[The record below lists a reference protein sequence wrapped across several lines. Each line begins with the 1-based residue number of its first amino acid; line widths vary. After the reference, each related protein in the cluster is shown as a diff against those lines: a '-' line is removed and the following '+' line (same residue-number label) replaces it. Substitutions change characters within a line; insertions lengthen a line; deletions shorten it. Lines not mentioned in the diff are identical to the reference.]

1 MHEQPR
7 AGATHVALIKENP
20 VDDALDRLIQRRVVE
35 HDVRRFATEFQS
47 HLLVRARE
55 RAHDD
60 LADFRRPRERNLRR
74 DRVIQHRRPDVA
86 RARHEIH
93 HARRQAR
100 VLQNFCQFETRDRRR
115 LGRLQHDCI
124 PHRQRRREFPR
135 QHEQREIPRNHLA
148 HHTERR
154 DPTTRR
160 HVVEFV
166 RPTGVIKKVRRRH
179 RHIEVP
185 RLLDR
190 LATIQRLRNG
200 KLPCAILQQ
209 PRDAEKILRPLAA
222 RQLAPDVVIRRLRR
236 LIRRIDI
243 GGTRLRDLGQLLLVG
258 RIDGVEILPQLRCDE
273 LSVDEQI
280 VARLELRIGRLRR
293 RIEFPQIAKDQ
304 LRRGT
309 ARASGN
315 TRKFFLGER
324 GHRKILWNANHR

>member
-7 AGATHVALIKENP
+7 AGATHMALIKEDP

-35 HDVRRFATEFQS
+35 HDVRRFATEFQG

-74 DRVIQHRRPDVA
+74 NRVIQHRRPDIA
-86 RARHEIH
+86 RTRYKIH

-100 VLQNFCQFETRDRRR
+100 VLQNFCELQTRDRRR
-115 LGRLQHDCI
+115 LGRLEHDRI

-135 QHEQREIPRNHLA
+135 QHQQRKIPRNHLA

-179 RHIEVP
+179 RYIEIP
-185 RLLDR
+185 RFLDR
-190 LATIQRLRNG
+190 LATIQRLRDG
-200 KLPCAILQQ
+200 KLPRTILQQ
-209 PRDAEKILRPLAA
+209 PRDAEEILRPLAA
-222 RQLAPDVVIRRLRR
+222 RQLAPDVIVRRLRR

-243 GGTRLRDLGQLLLVG
+243 GGTRLRDLSQLVLVG
-258 RIDGVEILPQLRCDE
+258 RIDGVEIFPRLRGDE
-273 LSVDEQI
+273 LPVDEEL
-280 VARLELRIGRLRR
+280 VARLEFRIGRLRR
-293 RIEFPQIAKDQ
+293 RIKLPQVAKDQ
-304 LRRGT
+304 LRRRTSRTG
-309 ARASGN
+309 GG
-315 TRKFFLGER
+315 FLGSQSGHGKKGLTTFR
-324 GHRKILWNANHR
+324 G

>member
-1 MHEQPR
+1 MAHTHTREECRAEIETLRRQPTRRLKHLRTFLHAARHHRRDFPELLLRVDRANVGVLVDRIAHAQDLDPVLQLREYLLRHRLMHEQPR

-35 HDVRRFATEFQS
+35 HDVRRFATEFQG

-179 RHIEVP
+179 RYIEIP
-185 RLLDR
+185 
-190 LATIQRLRNG
+190 
-200 KLPCAILQQ
+200 
-209 PRDAEKILRPLAA
+209 
-222 RQLAPDVVIRRLRR
+222 
-236 LIRRIDI
+236 
-243 GGTRLRDLGQLLLVG
+243 
-258 RIDGVEILPQLRCDE
+258 
-273 LSVDEQI
+273 
-280 VARLELRIGRLRR
+280 
-293 RIEFPQIAKDQ
+293 
-304 LRRGT
+304 
-309 ARASGN
+309 
-315 TRKFFLGER
+315 
-324 GHRKILWNANHR
+324 